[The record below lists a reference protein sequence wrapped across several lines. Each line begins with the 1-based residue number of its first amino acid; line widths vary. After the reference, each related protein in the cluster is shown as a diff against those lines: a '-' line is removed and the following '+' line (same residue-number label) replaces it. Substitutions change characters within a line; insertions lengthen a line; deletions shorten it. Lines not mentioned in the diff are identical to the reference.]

1 MWELLLFSND
11 TLEYSSAKIIR
22 MATFDNGNIIV
33 DLSNWSSIDLQL
45 IFKIYL

>member
-1 MWELLLFSND
+1 MWEFLLFSND
-11 TLEYSSAKIIR
+11 TLEYSATIY